1 MASGLEN
8 ARLVPKVIG
17 RAAARTCFIQNA
29 VEHVPWTWTNTVHC
43 NAQMHYKSL
52 QKCRTSASVWREVN
66 EFVKLRFFLVSAPKT
81 NGLGQKRVRV
91 CTSWCTLNPKTINE
105 DKTFSMFF
113 NFINSSFSSP
123 QKKSR
128 NDDTLVPVELIGGP
142 KQGNQVDISSYLE

>member
-52 QKCRTSASVWREVN
+52 QKCRTPASAWREVKIN
-66 EFVKLRFFLVSAPKT
+66 EFVKLRFFLVSALKT
-81 NGLGQKRVRV
+81 NGLGQVKKRVRV

-113 NFINSSFSSP
+113 NFINSSFSNL

-128 NDDTLVPVELIGGP
+128 NGDTLGPV
-142 KQGNQVDISSYLE
+142 V